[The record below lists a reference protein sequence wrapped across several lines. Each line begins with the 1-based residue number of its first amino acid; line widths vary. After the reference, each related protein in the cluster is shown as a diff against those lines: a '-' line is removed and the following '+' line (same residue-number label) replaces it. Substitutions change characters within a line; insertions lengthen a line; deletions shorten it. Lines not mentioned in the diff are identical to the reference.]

1 LEEDIEMN
9 RKLVFSI
16 IAILL
21 VTSGCTVSLFGNTA
35 PTATAVANPPISPLQ
50 PTVAAPVTANTQP
63 AAASSVSSTATAT
76 SGCPAS
82 YNGNFVDS
90 AMANCWGVDKPLTI
104 TSKAPALM
112 YITYNNGAL
121 DFTYKTTESY
131 GYVVY
136 DGGPY
141 NNGVVFSVVAASLQS
156 TSGAIVLA
164 CNMTDTQWF
173 ETRIST
179 SGEYAVYR
187 YSTEL
192 RAATGNAYSDY
203 VDAMSPAIKAGYQK
217 VNNITISCIGSEFI
231 LTVNGAKLF
240 DQQLPEMKPGGYIG
254 VGAISHD
261 KYPVQIRF
269 TSFTVEPQ

>member
-1 LEEDIEMN
+1 MK
-9 RKLVFSI
+9 RKLIFSI
-16 IAILL
+16 IALML
-21 VTSGCTVSLFGNTA
+21 VTSGCTSLLGGGSSAAAT
-35 PTATAVANPPISPLQ
+35 PTTNPPVSPLQ
-50 PTVAAPVTANTQP
+50 ATTAPANTQP
-63 AAASSVSSTATAT
+63 VAT
-76 SGCPAS
+76 SAGTAEATSTGTCPAS
-82 YNGNFVDS
+82 YDGNFVDS
-90 AMANCWGVDKPLTI
+90 AVSSCWGVDKLLTI

-121 DFTYKTTESY
+121 DFTYKTAESY

-136 DGGPY
+136 NGGPY
-141 NNGVVFSVVAASLQS
+141 NNGVVFSAVAASLQS

-164 CNMTDTQWF
+164 CNMTDNQWYAA
-173 ETRIST
+173 RIST

-217 VNNITISCIGSEFI
+217 VNNITISCIGSQFT
-231 LTVNGAKLF
+231 LTVNGTKLF

-269 TSFTVEPQ
+269 TSFTIEPQK

>member
-1 LEEDIEMN
+1 MK

-16 IAILL
+16 ITILL
-21 VTSGCTVSLFGNTA
+21 VASGCTTSLLGGSAAT
-35 PTATAVANPPISPLQ
+35 PTVNPPVSPLQ
-50 PTVAAPVTANTQP
+50 PTTAPENTQP
-63 AAASSVSSTATAT
+63 PADTSSSATET
-76 SGCPAS
+76 SANGCPTS
-82 YNGNFVDS
+82 YNGNFVDQ
-90 AMANCWGVDKPLTI
+90 AVANCWAVDKPLVI
-104 TSKAPALM
+104 TSKAPTLM

-136 DGGPY
+136 NGGPY
-141 NNGVVFSVVAASLQS
+141 NNGVVFSAVATSLQS
-156 TSGAIVLA
+156 NTNAIVLA

-173 ETRIST
+173 EARISS
-179 SGEYAVYR
+179 SGQYSVYR

-203 VDAMSPAIKAGYQK
+203 VEAMTPAIKAGYQK
-217 VNNITISCIGSEFI
+217 TNNITISCIGSEFT
-231 LTVNGAKLF
+231 LTVNGTKLF
-240 DQQLPEMKPGGYIG
+240 DQELPEMKPGGYIG

-269 TSFTVEPQ
+269 TSFSVEPQ